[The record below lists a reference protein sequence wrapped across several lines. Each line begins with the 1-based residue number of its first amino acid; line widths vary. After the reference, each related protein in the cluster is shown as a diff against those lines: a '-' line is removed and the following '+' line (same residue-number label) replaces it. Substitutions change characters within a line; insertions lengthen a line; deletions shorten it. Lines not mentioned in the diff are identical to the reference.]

1 MKSTIRSTAELARV
15 LGLSRWTVSRA
26 LNGHPEI
33 NEETVARIKAEAQK
47 HGFAPSMLGRAL
59 RSGQTDQ
66 VGICLP
72 DLVDYFLTTK
82 ITLLQ
87 AAFQKGGLHPVLQ
100 IIDGSRESEIAA
112 LERFAAMRCAGV
124 VVIASQLRSVE
135 DGWRSLVNAG
145 IPVVRIDPLDP
156 AGRPSV
162 STDRRFAM
170 REALKHLH
178 ELGHRRLV
186 VTGVSPSSSY
196 GRQRMSGLREGC
208 RACGWDFEKDILVLP
223 PPEAED
229 DFSAG
234 ALLAEDFLKLARG
247 YHAILAIND
256 RVALGLM
263 RTLQAR
269 GVSIPGEV
277 SIIGYDNMEFS
288 PYANP
293 PLTTIDPQVDLLIAQ
308 AVRLMGA
315 RAGVEE
321 GAEEKLLVKPRLVR
335 RASDGPPPVA

>member
-1 MKSTIRSTAELARV
+1 MKSSIRSTAELARA

-33 NEETVARIKAEAQK
+33 NEETAARIKAEAQK

-87 AAFQKGGLHPVLQ
+87 HAFRQAGLHAVLQ

-112 LERFAAMRCAGV
+112 LERFAAMRCTGV
-124 VVIASQLRSVE
+124 VVIASQLRSDE
-135 DGWRSLVNAG
+135 EGWRSLTNAG
-145 IPVVRIDPLDP
+145 ISVVRIDPLDLT
-156 AGRPSV
+156 GKPSV
-162 STDRRFAM
+162 STDRRFAT
-170 REALKHLH
+170 REALKHLNR
-178 ELGHRRLV
+178 LGHRKV
-186 VTGVSPSSSY
+186 VVAGVSATGSY
-196 GRQRMSGLREGC
+196 GRQRIAGLREGC
-208 RACGWDFEKDILVLP
+208 RACGWNFEKDVLIFGHP
-223 PPEAED
+223 GADD

-234 ALLAEDFLKLARG
+234 TMLAEDYLKHGAG
-247 YHAILAIND
+247 HHAIIAIND
-256 RVALGLM
+256 RVAMGLM
-263 RTLQAR
+263 RALQAK
-269 GVSIPGEV
+269 GLSIPGDV
-277 SIIGYDNMEFS
+277 SIIGYDNMDFS

-315 RAGVEE
+315 PECAD
-321 GAEEKLLVKPRLVR
+321 EKLMVKPRLVIR
-335 RASDGPPPVA
+335 SSDGPPPAS